1 MDSLAL
7 LVTATPIGST
17 PRSTSC
23 LSLRSF
29 LRYRAC
35 PPMVPAALLMS
46 QAALA
51 AAGYRPRSP
60 TDALEAILE
69 NHLEEFL
76 KGYDDRFRTTYGPMH
91 PGSGIFSNRIFAA
104 AIYIS
109 DFCGSSAV
117 TQTVMTRLSGS
128 CRSP

>member
-1 MDSLAL
+1 
-7 LVTATPIGST
+7 
-17 PRSTSC
+17 
-23 LSLRSF
+23 
-29 LRYRAC
+29 
-35 PPMVPAALLMS
+35 MVPAALLMS

-76 KGYDDRFRTTYGPMH
+76 KGYDDRFSTTYGPMH

-109 DFCGSSAV
+109 DFGGSSAV